1 MKDIK
6 DDKVEL
12 LEEDLWCVHTYLD
25 ELEIPSVDKD
35 SKEYSIV
42 GRIKTLEARYLKQL
56 SETET
61 FNLKNDF
68 SSLYPK
74 RKYEK

>member
-6 DDKVEL
+6 DNKIEL
-12 LEEDLWCVHTYLD
+12 LEEDLWILD
-25 ELEIPSVDKD
+25 DLEIPRD
-35 SKEYSIV
+35 SKEYM
-42 GRIKTLEARYLKQL
+42 IKRLEARYLKQL

-61 FNLKNDF
+61 FNLKIDF